1 MSLYLYQQQAKEHL
15 QQWKVGALFMEAG
28 TGKTRVSC
36 ELINSVPELDLV
48 VWFAP
53 LRTIKSP
60 AGVAS
65 VIDEVNKWSDFKC
78 NTLFVG
84 IESIGSSDRK
94 YLEVLQQIKEARKP
108 FVIVDESIKIKN
120 MTAKRTRRLLE
131 ISKYA
136 EYKLILNGTP
146 LSKNLLDLWAQMEFL
161 SPAILQMD
169 LTKFKNTFCKYTEVT
184 KTINNRFQYKKEF
197 ITGYENIDYLYSLIR
212 HYIYECDLKLQV
224 RQIYNTVR
232 YTVDKSSLETYKN
245 IKDMFLND
253 EMLMYKNN
261 NIFLEMTQKMQHS
274 CCCSED
280 KVTKLRQLF
289 NDIDESK
296 TIIFC
301 NFILSQELCRRE
313 FPRALALSYHQSAFG
328 LNLQDY
334 RNTIYF
340 DKNWDYAVR
349 EQSNH
354 RTYRVGQTA
363 DCRYWDLDGNIGLD
377 NLFNKCIEKKINMV
391 EYFKTL
397 PIKTLKEKL

>member
-1 MSLYLYQQQAKEHL
+1 MSLYQYQEQAREHL

-36 ELINSVPELDLV
+36 ELINSVSELDLV

-60 AGVAS
+60 VGVAS

-161 SPAILQMD
+161 SCHI
-169 LTKFKNTFCKYTEVT
+169 
-184 KTINNRFQYKKEF
+184 
-197 ITGYENIDYLYSLIR
+197 
-212 HYIYECDLKLQV
+212 
-224 RQIYNTVR
+224 
-232 YTVDKSSLETYKN
+232 
-245 IKDMFLND
+245 
-253 EMLMYKNN
+253 
-261 NIFLEMTQKMQHS
+261 
-274 CCCSED
+274 
-280 KVTKLRQLF
+280 
-289 NDIDESK
+289 
-296 TIIFC
+296 
-301 NFILSQELCRRE
+301 
-313 FPRALALSYHQSAFG
+313 
-328 LNLQDY
+328 
-334 RNTIYF
+334 
-340 DKNWDYAVR
+340 
-349 EQSNH
+349 
-354 RTYRVGQTA
+354 A
-363 DCRYWDLDGNIGLD
+363 DGLD
-377 NLFNKCIEKKINMV
+377 KIQ
-391 EYFKTL
+391 EYIL
-397 PIKTLKEKL
+397 